1 MTHEQAR
8 QQLLL
13 TLKIWRNELSINT
26 RHDASAAGQE
36 RNRMF
41 QELLKRLVQAGLT
54 EDQASTKML
63 HAAETWRKAP

>member
-13 TLKIWRNELSINT
+13 TLKVWRNELSSDI
-26 RHDASAAGQE
+26 RQDASAAGQE

-41 QELLKRLVQAGLT
+41 QDLLKRLVQAGLP
-54 EDQASTKML
+54 EDQASSKML
-63 HAAETWRKAP
+63 HAADTWRKAP

>member
-1 MTHEQAR
+1 MTHDQAR

-13 TLKIWRNELSINT
+13 TLKVWRNELST
-26 RHDASAAGQE
+26 DRRHDASAAGQE

-41 QELLKRLVQAGLT
+41 QGLLKRLVQAGLT
-54 EDQASTKML
+54 EDQARSKML